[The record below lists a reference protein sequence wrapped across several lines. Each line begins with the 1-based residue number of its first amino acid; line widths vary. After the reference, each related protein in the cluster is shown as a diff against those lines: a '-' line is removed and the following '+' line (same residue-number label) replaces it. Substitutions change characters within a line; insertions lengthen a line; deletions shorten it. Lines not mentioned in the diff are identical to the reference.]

1 VQTFKGL
8 AADQTY
14 EIRED
19 QPSARSVTWGAKA
32 SARAAK

>member
-19 QPSARSVTWGAKA
+19 SPAAKTVTAGAKA
-32 SARAAK
+32 SARATK